1 MRVCAHT
8 LIDLRFYVSAFES
21 DIVNAAL
28 ATDILCRG

>member
-8 LIDLRFYVSAFES
+8 LIDLLLYASAFES

-28 ATDILCRG
+28 DTDILCRE